1 MSDDTLM
8 LGYFSPQVT
17 WLGVGLLPRT
27 RTPTRTRTRSR
38 TRTPTS
44 TLSPTPTPNPN
55 PNPNPKQDGWTI
67 HITDLDANSLS
78 ANGGLEDIE
87 P

>member
-17 WLGVGLLPRT
+17 GLGVGLLPRT
-27 RTPTRTRTRSR
+27 RTRTRTRSR

-44 TLSPTPTPNPN
+44 TLSPTPNPN

-78 ANGGLEDIE
+78 ANGGLEDI
-87 P
+87 

>member
-17 WLGVGLLPRT
+17 LVGGRVT
-27 RTPTRTRTRSR
+27 TPNPNPNPNSNPIPHPH
-38 TRTPTS
+38 PTS